1 VLKNFQSQRII
12 TALLYKYSSE
22 HKMSNKRDHGEMS
35 SSIKQHYLSCH
46 NGSHLTEVRKS
57 SLRKIAAA
65 LATKGKGI
73 TACDESAGLH
83 Y

>member
-1 VLKNFQSQRII
+1 
-12 TALLYKYSSE
+12 
-22 HKMSNKRDHGEMS
+22 MSNKRVHEEMS
-35 SSIKQHYLSCH
+35 SSSTQHHLSCH

-73 TACDESAGLH
+73 TACDESAGLYSH
-83 Y
+83 